1 MLKSGFMFGKM
12 QVGKMEG
19 NKKSEGKKGERNEKG
34 RKGKR
39 DSKGVIRV
47 IEAVVGVLLVLLG
60 LIYFVSQQ
68 TKTLGKEEKAREVLR
83 FVLAEIE
90 KNATMRE
97 YILQE
102 ETYNLNQSL
111 KQIFSNIAP
120 QYEFSFCFA
129 EPESV
134 CKPAGIPDKDVY
146 ADSLFV
152 SSFDGQVNATKL
164 MLFVWRK

>member
-1 MLKSGFMFGKM
+1 MFGKM
-12 QVGKMEG
+12 QVGKMED
-19 NKKSEGKKGERNEKG
+19 NKKSEGKKGERDGRN

-97 YILQE
+97 YILKQDSDSISS
-102 ETYNLNQSL
+102 LNQSL

-129 EPESV
+129 KPESV